1 MAKLHP
7 LNTPHMSK
15 RIISASYKD
24 DTPAFKSEAFFRDYA
39 QGFRILSTKVGPQ
52 RVSLLPQ
59 DVHCF
64 VFWTKN
70 PSPHFVENVGTLKS
84 PWYLQ
89 WTISGYGRDIET
101 NLPNKQAVVEAFQAF
116 SMRFGRERAVWR
128 YDPILISDRYTVEA
142 HKAAF
147 DALAEQLAPYT
158 DTCVISFLDEY
169 SKIQQEV
176 RTGAMRSPTT
186 AEILALSEHIG
197 ATATRLGL
205 RVQTCAEG
213 KYDLR
218 RFGIAE
224 GPCIDPDKIEAL
236 TGEKLPDAVRNPGSF
251 RRCLCAVNTDIGAY
265 HTCRHGCKYCYA
277 K

>member
-1 MAKLHP
+1 M
-7 LNTPHMSK
+7 HMSK

-24 DTPAFKSEAFFRDYA
+24 DTPAFKSEAFFQDYA
-39 QGFRILSTKVGPQ
+39 RGFRILSTKYGPQ

-70 PSPHFVENVGTLKS
+70 PCRHFIDNVGSLKS

-89 WTISGYGRDIET
+89 WTISGYGRDLEV
-101 NLPNKQAVVEAFQAF
+101 NLPDKQAVVDAFRAF
-116 SMRFGRERAVWR
+116 SDRYGAQSAVWR

-142 HKAAF
+142 HAAAF
-147 DALAEQLAPYT
+147 DALAEKLAPYT

-169 SKIQQEV
+169 GKIQQNV
-176 RTGAMRSPTT
+176 RAGEMRAPTLQ
-186 AEILALSEHIG
+186 EIHTLSAHIG
-197 ATATRLGL
+197 QTCARLGL
-205 RVQTCAEG
+205 HVQTCAEG

-218 RFGIAE
+218 RYGIAE

-236 TGEKLPDAVRNPGSF
+236 TGEKLPDAVRKPGSF